1 MNTTKQPRSKSP
13 TYSHLLYL
21 SDSERQ
27 SYTTSSSPSLR
38 SSHSMR
44 SNRSASSRS
53 TTSTRGMSRISINA
67 PRFADDHYPL
77 ITTIR
82 PETVPESVPK
92 NHAALWCA
100 RQMAQIHNTIIRALN
115 ASWNHAVS
123 IQPSTQEAADFLF
136 FNQQICSTLEH
147 HHKAED
153 DYLFPTVEKMLDRPG
168 AMEGNSK
175 GHESFAEGLAIYR
188 KYVFLTKPSEFNGVT
203 LRHIIESFAPDMI
216 QHLHDEIP
224 TLVGLH
230 RLDSK
235 ALMRVWKHAEHLAT
249 KDTDLY
255 AVAPWMLGCQD
266 RSFTIDGHKPDFPEL
281 PWILEVVARSWLARK
296 YAGAWKFCPSDLN
309 GRRRQII
316 VESSA

>member
-1 MNTTKQPRSKSP
+1 MNTTKEPRSKSP

-27 SYTTSSSPSLR
+27 VYTNSSSSSLR
-38 SSHSMR
+38 SSRSMR

-53 TTSTRGMSRISINA
+53 TTSTRGTSRISINA

-77 ITTIR
+77 ITTIH

-153 DYLFPTVEKMLDRPG
+153 DYLFPTIEKMLNRPG

-175 GHESFAEGLAIYR
+175 GHESFAEGLAIYQ
-188 KYVFLTKPSEFNGVT
+188 KYVFLTKPSEFNGIT

-224 TLVGLH
+224 TFVSLH

-266 RSFTIDGHKPDFPEL
+266 KSFTIDGHKPDFPEL
-281 PWILEVVARSWLARK
+281 PWILEVVARSWFARK
-296 YAGAWKFCPSDLN
+296 YAGAWNFCPSDLS
-309 GRRRQII
+309 GRRRQIT
-316 VESSA
+316 V